1 MHAHPPTRTHAH
13 TRAQTQGWVGWLRAG
28 WPWEDY
34 TNNEA
39 LAQARGVALSSYL
52 QASA

>member
-1 MHAHPPTRTHAH
+1 MHAHPPTRTH
-13 TRAQTQGWVGWLRAG
+13 TRAQTQSGLVTWLRTG

-52 QASA
+52 QVSA